1 MKTSRLYVKQPFV
14 ISLLVLLI
22 LETIVT
28 GIGIGSSPVSYG
40 RLIPTIL
47 GHGSFEDQFVL
58 FSIRLPR
65 ILITLL
71 AGMALALS
79 GAILQGITRNELA
92 DPGIVGINSGA
103 GVGVTVFFIFAPID
117 VASFVYM
124 IPLMAFAGALA
135 TAVLIYAFS
144 YTRSNGVQPIRLI
157 ITGVGFSMAL
167 SGMMIVLISSV
178 DRTKV
183 DFISKW
189 LAGNVWGTD
198 WPFALALLPWLIIL
212 VPYVLFKSRA
222 LNLLAL
228 NEHSAIGAGMA
239 VQRDRILLM
248 LAASAVSM
256 TGGIAFI
263 GQMAPHIAR
272 ALVGVRHQQ
281 FVPVSILIGGWL
293 LLLADTMGRNLTQPD
308 GTAAGIM
315 VAFIGAPYFLYLLS
329 KKKMV
334 GGEDTFQLQ

>member
-1 MKTSRLYVKQPFV
+1 MKTSRVLHKQP
-14 ISLLVLLI
+14 LVVTGLI
-22 LETIVT
+22 LLTLATIVA
-28 GIGIGSSPVSYG
+28 GIGIGSSPVSYS

-47 GHGSFEDQFVL
+47 GHGTFEDNFVL

-65 ILITLL
+65 MLITLL

-92 DPGIVGINSGA
+92 DPGIIGINAGA
-103 GVGVTVFFIFAPID
+103 GVGVTVFFIFSPIN
-117 VASFVYM
+117 VGSFVYM
-124 IPLMAFAGALA
+124 IPVMAFAGALV
-135 TAVLIYAFS
+135 TGVLIYAFS
-144 YTRSNGVQPIRLI
+144 YTRGEGVQPIRLV
-157 ITGVGFSMAL
+157 ITGVGFSLAL
-167 SGMMIVLISSV
+167 SGVMIVLISSV

-198 WPFALALLPWLIIL
+198 WPFILAMLPWLIVL

-228 NEHSAIGAGMA
+228 SEPTAIGAG
-239 VQRDRILLM
+239 VSVSRDRILLM
-248 LAASAVSM
+248 LAAVALAASAVSM

-263 GQMAPHIAR
+263 GLMAPHIAR
-272 ALVGVRHQQ
+272 VLVGARHQQ

-293 LLLADTMGRNLTQPD
+293 LLLADTIGRNLSGPD
-308 GTAAGIM
+308 GIAAGIM
-315 VAFIGAPYFLYLLS
+315 VAFIGAPYFLYLLL
-329 KKKMV
+329 KK
-334 GGEDTFQLQ
+334 ES